1 MEVDGHTG
9 DADFDHGRRNMRQA
23 VLSSVLLREVMESS
37 GSEREDSDPDD
48 PDVEEPTRKRGQH
61 VQESTRPKKRARAAN
76 GVSSEKEKG
85 GAKRK
90 RQLPAVAEN
99 PDVDEDLIEVLKH
112 KGKVVRQA
120 AAKWVE
126 RYEANPDVALEELLK
141 ALFQACGVKSDLNT
155 LTWTEVDIDDAVREL
170 VDIAKQD
177 GLEDYLGSKHRDFRN
192 FKDNLVTFWD
202 SLVRECQDGALFD
215 QKLMD
220 KSMDYIIA
228 LSCTPP
234 RIFRRVAT
242 LLGCQLVTSLVGVA
256 KRLGESRETAQRQL
270 NAEKK
275 KRKDGPR
282 VESLNKTLSE
292 THEKITTVEEM
303 MRKIFTGLFMHRY
316 RDVDADIRMACITAI
331 GSWISAYPSLFLQ
344 DLYLKYI
351 GWTLNDKNAAVRR
364 SSVVALQELYAVD
377 DNIPSL
383 GLFTERFSARMIE
396 LADDI
401 DVNVA
406 VSAIGLLKQLLR
418 HQLLEDDELG
428 PLYEFLIDESPQ
440 IRHAVGDL
448 VYDHLIAPASGG
460 SKSENLQSQLERL
473 LQILREFSGDPI
485 LCDYVIDA
493 LWDKCKAMKDW
504 KCMTTMLLE
513 DRQSDELTDRDATN
527 LVRVLSAS
535 VKKAVNEK
543 IVPSSDHRKVT
554 LTKAQKDL
562 IEVSQKD
569 MTVAMIK
576 SLSKLLRKYLADQ
589 AKVAALVEII
599 CHMKL
604 ELYSLQR
611 KEQSFAAALQLI
623 KDAFVKHGD
632 NQTLKACVKSLAFAA
647 SQSHADLQDSAQTI
661 LKQTVDDL
669 SSKLKS
675 AIGQA
680 GETEDDYSLTVNLRR
695 MYQMQLTI
703 QVTNESLFADMFGL
717 LDDFS
722 NLEDEVVRLIF
733 LNMYL
738 HITWSLSAVD
748 PHNPDE
754 SAVASLIA
762 SRSRLTEHLNAF
774 MESALDSWEQGI
786 PRNALTCTICLI
798 LSDVW
803 SLFSEAKLAPTK
815 LRALGFCP
823 SEDVLELF
831 WRLCEHRLA
840 YTDDAEEEVTEG
852 PYAELLDEKDM
863 IMTAAAKLVAHDMVS
878 KEFLGPKILSHYAQ
892 HGKIISETVKQ
903 LLTRVK
909 QNMSVD
915 DLSDFYLNAMKLAYR
930 RHMDEVSGSDEDLT
944 QSPSFA
950 ACKELAGRLSSSF
963 LGMARAKYRPSI
975 VEIVKGGINYAFRGA
990 PKQLSFLQ
998 GGVIQFALKLPAT
1011 DIRDILADIEP
1022 RVRGVDTDQDP
1033 SGWRPYFTFVDLLR
1047 EKSAKHEAPAGVK
1060 ENAAR
1065 SRRRIA
1071 KKGVRGKK
1079 LFEAQETS
1087 SGEDE
1092 IEEVP
1097 SESDNDH
1104 EEVEEE
1110 EDDDTPL
1117 YIVRQH
1123 VKPSR
1128 SHVNPR
1134 PNLTRPPALDA
1145 TREVSSPSADNI
1157 EVEEH
1162 DIDAGEASPA
1172 VPMFDV
1178 AATEEQLPSKRA
1190 NWGQSHSMGEQRPR
1204 MNASWR
1210 PAPLNLVQDDYFSK
1224 ASSKDNSP
1232 SNSSDVARTKRI
1244 RSKLHNVPI
1253 SPEEPE
1259 SAGGFSEF

>member
-1 MEVDGHTG
+1 MEGDGHAG
-9 DADFDHGRRNMRQA
+9 DTDVDPGRRSMRQA
-23 VLSSVLLREVMESS
+23 VLNSVLLREVMESS
-37 GSEREDSDPDD
+37 GSEREDTDPDD
-48 PDVEEPTRKRGQH
+48 PNVEEPTKKRGH
-61 VQESTRPKKRARAAN
+61 GQESTRPKKRARVT
-76 GVSSEKEKG
+76 GVSSEREKG

-90 RQLPAVAEN
+90 RHLAAVAEN
-99 PDVDEDLIEVLKH
+99 PDAEEDLIEVLKN

-126 RYEANPDVALEELLK
+126 RYEANSDVALQELLK
-141 ALFQACGVKSDLNT
+141 ALFQVCGVQSGLDS

-170 VDIAKQD
+170 VDRAKND

-220 KSMDYIIA
+220 KTMDYVIA

-234 RIFRRVAT
+234 RTFRRVAT
-242 LLGCQLVTSLVGVA
+242 LVGCQLVTSLVGVA

-331 GSWISAYPSLFLQ
+331 GSWIAAYPSLFLQ

-364 SSVVALQELYAVD
+364 SSVLALHALYAVD

-428 PLYEFLIDESPQ
+428 PLYEFLIDESAQ

-448 VYDHLIAPASGG
+448 VYDHLIAPATGG
-460 SKSENLQSQLERL
+460 KDNENLQGQLERL

-535 VKKAVNEK
+535 VKKAVNGK
-543 IVPSSDHRKVT
+543 IVPSSDHRKVS
-554 LTKAQKDL
+554 LTKGQKEL
-562 IEVSQKD
+562 IEVSQKE
-569 MTVAMIK
+569 MTLAMIK
-576 SLSKLLRKYLADQ
+576 SLTKLLRKYLADQ

-599 CHMKL
+599 CHMRL

-611 KEQSFAAALQLI
+611 KEQSFAATLQLI

-632 NQTLKACVKSLAFAA
+632 NQTLKTCVKSLAFAA

-669 SSKLKS
+669 SAKLKS

-680 GETEDDYSLTVNLRR
+680 GEAEDDYALTVNLRR
-695 MYQMQLTI
+695 MYHMQLTI
-703 QVTNESLFADMFGL
+703 QVANEGLFEDMLGL

-722 NLEDEVVRLIF
+722 NLDDEVVRLIF

-754 SAVASLIA
+754 SAISSLIA
-762 SRSRLTEHLNAF
+762 SRSRLIEHLYSF
-774 MESALDSWEQGI
+774 MESALDSWEQET

-803 SLFSEAKLAPTK
+803 SLFSEAKLAPTN
-815 LRALGFCP
+815 LLALGFRP
-823 SEDVLELF
+823 SEDVIELF

-852 PYAELLDEKDM
+852 PYAEFLNEKDM

-903 LLTRVK
+903 LLARVK
-909 QNMSVD
+909 QNMSAD

-944 QSPSFA
+944 QSPSFV

-963 LGMARAKYRPSI
+963 LGVARAKYRPSI
-975 VEIVKGGINYAFRGA
+975 LEIVMGGINYAFRDV

-998 GGVIQFALKLPAT
+998 GAVIQFALKLPAT
-1011 DIRDILADIEP
+1011 DIREILVDIEQ

-1033 SGWRPYFTFVDLLR
+1033 SGWRPYFTFVELLR
-1047 EKSAKHEAPAGVK
+1047 EKIAKHEVPAGGK
-1060 ENAAR
+1060 ENAVR
-1065 SRRRIA
+1065 SRKRTA

-1092 IEEVP
+1092 MEEVP
-1097 SESDNDH
+1097 SGSDH
-1104 EEVEEE
+1104 EHEDAEEE
-1110 EDDDTPL
+1110 DDTPL
-1117 YIVRQH
+1117 YNNRQPP
-1123 VKPSR
+1123 KPSR
-1128 SHVNPR
+1128 RSQVNGRPSITKPR
-1134 PNLTRPPALDA
+1134 AIDA
-1145 TREVSSPSADNI
+1145 TREMSSPSADNI

-1162 DIDAGEASPA
+1162 EIDAPEASPA
-1172 VPMFDV
+1172 VPVFDI
-1178 AATEEQLPSKRA
+1178 AATEEQLPSGTT
-1190 NWGQSHSMGEQRPR
+1190 NWGQSHSTGEQLPR
-1204 MNASWR
+1204 MNANWR
-1210 PAPLNLVQDDYFSK
+1210 PAPLKLGEDDDISK
-1224 ASSKDNSP
+1224 GSSKDDSP
-1232 SNSSDVARTKRI
+1232 SNSSGIARTKRI
-1244 RSKLHNVPI
+1244 RSKLLNRPI
-1253 SPEEPE
+1253 SPEETE

>member
-1 MEVDGHTG
+1 MDLDH
-9 DADFDHGRRNMRQA
+9 DFEPGRRNRRQA
-23 VLSSVLLREVMESS
+23 VLNSVLLKEVMDSS
-37 GSEREDSDPDD
+37 GSEGTDPDD
-48 PDVEEPTRKRGQH
+48 PDVEEPTRKRSLG
-61 VQESTRPKKRARAAN
+61 QESNRPKKRAKAN
-76 GVSSEKEKG
+76 GVEREKEG
-85 GAKRK
+85 GPKRK
-90 RQLPAVAEN
+90 RQHAFIAEE
-99 PDVDEDLIEVLKH
+99 PDADNEDLIDVLKH
-112 KGKVVRQA
+112 KGKVVRHA

-126 RYEANPDVALEELLK
+126 RYEANPDLALGELLK
-141 ALFQACGVKSDLNT
+141 ALFQACGVKSGLDT
-155 LTWTEVDIDDAVREL
+155 YTWTEVDIDDAVREL
-170 VDIAKQD
+170 VDIAKND
-177 GLEDYLGSKHRDFRN
+177 GLEDYLGSKQRDFRN

-215 QKLMD
+215 QKLME
-220 KSMDYIIA
+220 KSMDYVIA

-234 RIFRRVAT
+234 RTFRRVGT
-242 LLGCQLVTSLVGVA
+242 LVGCQLVTSLVGVA

-316 RDVDADIRMACITAI
+316 RDVDSEIRMACITAI

-351 GWTLNDKNAAVRR
+351 GWTLNDKNPTVRR
-364 SSVVALQELYAVD
+364 SSVLALQALYAVD

-383 GLFTERFSARMIE
+383 GLFTERFSTRMIE

-448 VYDHLIAPASGG
+448 VYDHLIAPAAGG
-460 SKSENLQSQLERL
+460 KDNENLQGQLERL

-535 VKKAVNEK
+535 VKKAVGEK
-543 IVPSSDHRKVT
+543 IVPSSDHRKVS
-554 LTKAQKDL
+554 LTKAQKESL
-562 IEVSQKD
+562 EASKKE
-569 MTVAMIK
+569 MTLAMIK
-576 SLSKLLRKYLADQ
+576 SLTKLLRKYLADQ
-589 AKVAALVEII
+589 AKVSALVEII
-599 CHMKL
+599 FHMKL

-632 NQTLKACVKSLAFAA
+632 SNTLKACVKSLAFAA
-647 SQSHADLQDSAQTI
+647 NESHADLQDSAQQI
-661 LKQTVDDL
+661 FKQTVDDL

-675 AIGQA
+675 AIGQLGDA
-680 GETEDDYSLTVNLRR
+680 EDDYSLTVNLRR
-695 MYQMQLTI
+695 MYQLQLAI
-703 QVTNESLFADMFGL
+703 RVSNEGLFADMLGL

-722 NLEDEVVRLIF
+722 NLDDEVVRLIF

-738 HITWSLSAVD
+738 HITWSLSAID
-748 PHNPDE
+748 PHSPDE
-754 SAVASLIA
+754 TAIASLLTIRA
-762 SRSRLTEHLNAF
+762 RLIQHLYSF
-774 MESALDSWEQGI
+774 MDFVLDSWDQGN
-786 PRNALTCTICLI
+786 PRNVLTCTMCLI

-823 SEDVLELF
+823 PMDILERF
-831 WRLCEHRLA
+831 WQLCEYRLS
-840 YTDDAEEEVTEG
+840 YTADEGEEEITEG
-852 PYAELLDEKDM
+852 PTAEFLNEKDM
-863 IMTAAAKLVAHDMVS
+863 VMTAAAKLIAHDMVP
-878 KEFLGPKILSHYAQ
+878 KDFLGPEILSHYAL

-903 LLTRVK
+903 LLAKVK
-909 QNMSVD
+909 QQLHAD
-915 DLSDFYLNAMKLAYR
+915 DLSGLYLNAMKRAYQ
-930 RHMDEVSGSDEDLT
+930 RHLVEVSGSDDDLSK
-944 QSPSFA
+944 SPSFA
-950 ACKELAGRLSSSF
+950 ACKDLAVRLSSSF

-975 VEIVKGGINYAFRGA
+975 MEIVKGGVKYAFYDA
-990 PKQLSFLQ
+990 PKQLSFLE
-998 GGVIQFALKLPAT
+998 GGVIQFALKLPAA
-1011 DIRDILADIEP
+1011 DIREILSDIEP
-1022 RVRGVDTDQDP
+1022 RVRGIDTDQDP
-1033 SGWRPYFTFVDLLR
+1033 SGWRPYFTFVELLR
-1047 EKSAKHEAPAGVK
+1047 EKSAKHEMPSGEK
-1060 ENAAR
+1060 EGAAHPPPAR

-1079 LFEAQETS
+1079 LFEAHYTS
-1087 SGEDE
+1087 SEEDE

-1104 EEVEEE
+1104 DEVEED

-1117 YIVRQH
+1117 YNIRQS
-1123 VKPSR
+1123 VKTGRR
-1128 SHVNPR
+1128 SNLATR
-1134 PNLTRPPALDA
+1134 PNVSRLA
-1145 TREVSSPSADNI
+1145 TMEASREISSPSADNV
-1157 EVEEH
+1157 ELEEH
-1162 DIDAGEASPA
+1162 EIDAGRASPDGA
-1172 VPMFDV
+1172 MYDV
-1178 AATEEQLPSKRA
+1178 MTATEEQLPA
-1190 NWGQSHSMGEQRPR
+1190 MNVNWRPSHSMAEQVSRG
-1204 MNASWR
+1204 NTNWR
-1210 PAPLNLVQDDYFSK
+1210 PSPLRLGDDEDISK
-1224 ASSKDNSP
+1224 GSSKDDSP
-1232 SNSSDVARTKRI
+1232 SNSSDVVRTKRI
-1244 RSKLHNVPI
+1244 RSKLHNRPL
-1253 SPEEPE
+1253 SSEEAASGE
-1259 SAGGFSEF
+1259 GYNEF